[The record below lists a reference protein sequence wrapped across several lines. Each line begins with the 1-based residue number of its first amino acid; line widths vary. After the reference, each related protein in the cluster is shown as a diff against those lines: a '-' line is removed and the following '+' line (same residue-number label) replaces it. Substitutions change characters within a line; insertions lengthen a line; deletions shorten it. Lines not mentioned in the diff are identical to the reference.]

1 MLMSR
6 HLPMAVLATLVL
18 LCSSLDA
25 ISQRRGSRPYVPV
38 ADTITPQAKTQEKK
52 FIRKAIHRDLSQYK
66 VVDSFVFI
74 EKEKIDSAVSVVNE
88 ENQDVIIISDT
99 IIVHDGDNDVEVK
112 DEEVVEESTE
122 AVDDNK
128 LEMELEQATAKSS
141 KTKAINK
148 KGVTEAYP
156 FLSADGLRL
165 YFTSNRE
172 GDHGRLFLS
181 TRSSSDAA
189 FGTPHVLSPNL
200 PNPFYCGT
208 LTADER
214 TLYLAKDGDIYVSK
228 RASITGEFSPP
239 VEVKGLVDG
248 WKFAPAISPDGNELV
263 VTTTLE
269 GSTDEVNV
277 LFRKDGME
285 QFQKVTVLVSPKGMN
300 AGPAQFSKNGLTL
313 YCSLEEADS
322 KKEKLF
328 LYRRSSLNDLFLD
341 MEEMPAELNIHSQ
354 CLQPTV
360 NGDETQLAY
369 VVSNGG
375 WDEDDI
381 VLVNMAGR
389 NKEILNGNL
398 EVLQKINTSK
408 TKIYPNPFQG
418 NVVFELNEA
427 PAEGTRFVLYDI
439 SGHQVQ
445 QEQLTRVRSE
455 IRLNNV
461 RAGSYIFHVLNR
473 EGKIISSGKLMKM

>member
-1 MLMSR
+1 MSR
-6 HLPMAVLATLVL
+6 HLPLAALATLVL
-18 LCSSLDA
+18 LCSSLNA
-25 ISQRRGSRPYVPV
+25 ISQRRGVRRSVV
-38 ADTITPQAKTQEKK
+38 TADTIPAAT
-52 FIRKAIHRDLSQYK
+52 
-66 VVDSFVFI
+66 
-74 EKEKIDSAVSVVNE
+74 EKIIGKSSFSNILLEKRSGFNTKPDRLVDSAVTVVQE
-88 ENQDVIIISDT
+88 KIILAEKEVIISDT
-99 IIVHDGDNDVEVK
+99 IIVHEGGDNDVAVS
-112 DEEVVEESTE
+112 DEEVVKESTE
-122 AVDDNK
+122 AVDDNQ
-128 LEMELEQATAKSS
+128 LEAELEQATAKSS

-181 TRSSSDAA
+181 SRSSSDAA
-189 FGTPHVLSPNL
+189 FGTPHVLSANL

-228 RASITGEFSPP
+228 RARMSDEFGPP
-239 VEVKGLVDG
+239 VEVKGLVEG
-248 WKFAPAISPDGNELV
+248 WKFAPGISPDGNELV

-269 GSTDEVNV
+269 GSPDEVNV
-277 LFRKDGME
+277 LFRKNGMG

-300 AGPAQFSKNGLTL
+300 AGPAQFSKDGLTL
-313 YCSLEEADS
+313 YCSLEEENN

-328 LYRRSSLNDLFLD
+328 LYHRSSLNDLFLD
-341 MEEMPAELNIHSQ
+341 MEEMPAVLNIHSQ

-375 WDEDDI
+375 WDQDDI
-381 VLVNMAGR
+381 VLVSMAGR
-389 NKEILNGNL
+389 KKDKLNGDL
-398 EVLQKINTSK
+398 DVLQKINTSK

-418 NVVFELNEA
+418 NIVFELNET

-439 SGHQVQ
+439 SGHLVR
-445 QEQLTRVRSE
+445 QEQLTRARSE
-455 IRLNNV
+455 IQLNNV
-461 RAGSYIFHVLNR
+461 RGGSYIFHVLNR